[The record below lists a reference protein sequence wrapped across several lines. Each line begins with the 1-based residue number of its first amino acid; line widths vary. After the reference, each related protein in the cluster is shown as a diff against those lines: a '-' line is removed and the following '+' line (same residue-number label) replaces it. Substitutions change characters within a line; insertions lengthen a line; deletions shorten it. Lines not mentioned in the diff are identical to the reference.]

1 MLEFR
6 VPEWLVDALME
17 LHAVDKL
24 GRKAAVTTTI
34 QDVLGR
40 QPRSFADFARNHRE
54 HWAAS

>member
-6 VPEWLVDALME
+6 VPEWLVDALLE

-24 GRKAAVTTTI
+24 GRKAAMTTII

-40 QPRSFADFARNHRE
+40 PPRSFADFARNHRE
-54 HWAAS
+54 HGAAS